1 MMSDL
6 FILYIAFSYLFV
18 FGLMFATWKDVGS
31 NAVLGAVVC
40 LISAPISMPMLL
52 GVTLIK

>member
-1 MMSDL
+1 MSDI

-18 FGLMFATWKDVGS
+18 LGLIFATWTDVGS
-31 NAVLGAVVC
+31 NAVLGAVGC

>member
-1 MMSDL
+1 MSDV

-18 FGLMFATWKDVGS
+18 FGLIFATWTDVGS
-31 NAVLGAVVC
+31 NAVLGAVGC